1 MKKFSKT
8 ILISSIF
15 LIFTFTL
22 CILYGQF
29 FIKLPE
35 LINSSISKY
44 KFLCGLKYFCIILPA
59 VFATSVNI
67 SWSIEFGL
75 NPHNS
80 RLRFSDAMFGRYKKI
95 ILTSLIMIL
104 IITCGTE
111 IALPTIYAQ
120 LKHEET
126 LPVLMH
132 EYQNTAKNLYD
143 SSKYESAFH
152 YAKLAYEIDP
162 EDKTNKELI
171 YITEIYYNKEAE
183 VSNNL
188 ITQINELTFKDPTF
202 GVSKTKKAPA
212 TSPYKTY
219 ELLTTAKN
227 CLSEKDWFGAHYYAQ
242 LGLQASSSKDI
253 NQTELKQIAATAWN
267 NLNQTRLAGTTEDQ
281 IVFAKKY
288 EGYVNLVNGD
298 ILRAYYIYRA
308 LSLQSKKLSID
319 PDVVRYLTIAQNSLE
334 NQYFFTDETKNLK
347 GYESARNVYF
357 KLVDKKT
364 GSTTLYFIKGV
375 TTTGSGSNMIQYL
388 RGLEIISLDSVGF
401 YRSGYYVPYAKLS
414 CMMTTSFDK
423 EALSTMGIDEGLKA
437 IPFIQL
443 NSVDRNFPDSVSG
456 PIYKGGYS
464 LKNADP
470 YIILNMSFYDFD
482 LIKQASNGAET
493 MNLISIFN
501 FVNKAADYGYSEEVF
516 EHVLLNRLMNPI
528 FLLILFLI
536 VGWLA
541 WHFRLNEDSVFKFK
555 WIVMFPLLGFAY
567 ALLYQLAE
575 CLFKFINYGVLGFT
589 SVSSYI
595 CAASVLY
602 IILLII
608 ASLIFLSCRNA
619 EGK

>member
-1 MKKFSKT
+1 MKKVSKT
-8 ILISSIF
+8 LIISSIF
-15 LIFTFTL
+15 LIFSL
-22 CILYGQF
+22 IACIIYGQF
-29 FIKLPE
+29 FVKLPE
-35 LINSSISKY
+35 LIGTSVP
-44 KFLCGLKYFCIILPA
+44 KFKLLWGLKAFCMILPA

-67 SWSIEFGL
+67 SWAIDFGL
-75 NPHNS
+75 DPHNS

-95 ILTSLIMIL
+95 IISSLIMIL

-111 IALPTIYAQ
+111 IALPFINSQIKA
-120 LKHEET
+120 EET
-126 LPVLMH
+126 LPLLMI
-132 EYQNTAKNLYD
+132 EYQHTARNLYD
-143 SSKYESAFH
+143 SEKYESAYH
-152 YAKLAYEIDP
+152 YARLAFEIDP
-162 EDKTNKELI
+162 ENKDNKELMH
-171 YITEIYYNKEAE
+171 ITEIFYNKEVE
-183 VSNNL
+183 ISKNL
-188 ITQINELTFKDPTF
+188 ISQINEMTFKDPTF
-202 GVSKTKKAPA
+202 GFSKPKKDPA

-227 CLSEKDWFGAHYYAQ
+227 CLAANDWFGAHYYSQ

-253 NQTELKQIAATAWN
+253 NQTELKHIAAAAWN
-267 NLNQTRLAGTTEDQ
+267 HLNQTRFAGTTEEQ
-281 IVFAKKY
+281 KIFAKKY

-298 ILRAYYIYRA
+298 ILRAYYIFHA

-319 PDVVRYLTIAQNSLE
+319 PDVIRYLKIAQDALE
-334 NQYFFTDETKNLK
+334 VQYFFTDETKNLQ
-347 GYESARNVYF
+347 GYESARNIYF
-357 KLVDKKT
+357 KLDDKES
-364 GSTTLYFIKGV
+364 GGTTLYYIKGV

-470 YIILNMSFYDFD
+470 YIILNMPFYDFD

-501 FVNKAADYGYSEEVF
+501 FVNKAVNYGYSEEIF